1 MLDTINRL
9 IDNIIEVEGGFS
21 DHPSDPGKTTMYGIT
36 ESVAR
41 QNGYT
46 GHMRDMPQKFARE
59 IYYNRYVVEP
69 GFDKVLLLSPIIAGE
84 LIDTGVNMGTK
95 VSAQFL
101 QRCLNAFNLQGS
113 AYSDLVVDGAIGN
126 ATIQAL
132 KSYMTLRKADAVPV
146 ILSALN
152 CLQGARY
159 IEIIES
165 RPTSESFVF
174 GWFKN
179 RVKL

>member
-1 MLDTINRL
+1 M
-9 IDNIIEVEGGFS
+9 IDHIIDEVLRAEGGFV
-21 DHPSDPGKTTMYGIT
+21 DNPKDPGGATVWGIT
-36 ESVAR
+36 EKVAR

-59 IYYNRYVVEP
+59 IYYKRYVVEP

-101 QRCLNAFNLQGS
+101 QRCLNALNLQGS
-113 AYSDLVVDGAIGN
+113 EYSDLVVDGVIGN

-132 KSYMTLRKADAVPV
+132 KAYMTLRKVDAVPV
-146 ILSALN
+146 LLSALN

-159 IEIIES
+159 IEIVES

>member
-1 MLDTINRL
+1 M
-9 IDNIIEVEGGFS
+9 IDHIIDEVLKAEGGYV
-21 DHPSDPGKTTMYGIT
+21 DHPNDPGGATNWGVT
-36 ESVAR
+36 EKVAR
-41 QNGYT
+41 ENGYKS
-46 GHMRDMPQKFARE
+46 HMRDMPQSVARE
-59 IYYNRYVVEP
+59 IYYKKYVVSP

-95 VSAQFL
+95 VAAQSL

-113 AYSDLVVDGAIGN
+113 IYPDLVVDGSIGN

-132 KSYMTLRKADAVPV
+132 KAYMTHRKSDAVP
-146 ILSALN
+146 ILMSALN

-159 IEIIES
+159 IEIAES
-165 RPTSESFVF
+165 RPKSEDFVF

-179 RVKL
+179 RVRV